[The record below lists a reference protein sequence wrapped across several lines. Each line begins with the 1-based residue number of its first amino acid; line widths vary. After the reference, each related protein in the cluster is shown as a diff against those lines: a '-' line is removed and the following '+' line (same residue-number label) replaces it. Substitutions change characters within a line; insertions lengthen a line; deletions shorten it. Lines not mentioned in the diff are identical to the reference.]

1 MTFQEVKGD
10 GACCNPVWCCW
21 VSVAKRPESVSK
33 RCVGELWKPSLIWT
47 NPPRAA
53 CTPTSRWPWTS
64 RCFVAMTT
72 QLVAIL
78 LCHCGSIIFC
88 SSAETFGGCTQAF
101 PLSSRTVAAAT
112 FPSAWTS
119 VFQSG
124 PGRSGDLQLQ
134 WLQTAANTPHS
145 ALRQE
150 APQQTTAP
158 ALEFRVLQ
166 VQLGPRC
173 SSIVIVVELM
183 CLGCF

>member
-1 MTFQEVKGD
+1 MDLIWGKK
-10 GACCNPVWCCW
+10 VW
-21 VSVAKRPESVSK
+21 SES
-33 RCVGELWKPSLIWT
+33 CVGELWKPSLFLT
-47 NPPRAA
+47 NPPPAA

-124 PGRSGDLQLQ
+124 PGRSSDLQLQ
-134 WLQTAANTPHS
+134 WLQTAVAAANTPQS

-150 APQQTTAP
+150 APQQTTVP
-158 ALEFRVLQ
+158 ALEFSVLQ
-166 VQLGPRC
+166 VQLRPRC
-173 SSIVIVVELM
+173 SSTVNVVELM
-183 CLGCF
+183 CLGYF